1 MIQGQNNQNNNQQQQ
16 QQQTQQQQQ
25 QQIQQQ
31 QQSQQ
36 QLVDNNGLPVPAP
49 PQQELKMAATSNNPN
64 NSNLIVVTQA
74 KVYKTVN
81 ASQPRSYWD
90 YDSFSLSWNSKEN
103 YQLVQKLGRG
113 KYSEVFEAIDI
124 KHNKK
129 VVVKVLKPVRRRK
142 IKREIKIL
150 QNMRGGENI
159 ISLVSKNFS

>member
-1 MIQGQNNQNNNQQQQ
+1 M
-16 QQQTQQQQQ
+16 
-25 QQIQQQ
+25 Q
-31 QQSQQ
+31 QQSNTNTQNQQ
-36 QLVDNNGLPVPAP
+36 VDAQGNPLTVPAP
-49 PQQELKMAATSNNPN
+49 PKQEMMATTTANTNNPN

-74 KVYKTVN
+74 KVYKNVN

-159 ISLVSKNFS
+159 ISLVS

>member
-1 MIQGQNNQNNNQQQQ
+1 MIQGQPGATADAQGAAL
-16 QQQTQQQQQ
+16 
-25 QQIQQQ
+25 
-31 QQSQQ
+31 S
-36 QLVDNNGLPVPAP
+36 VPAP
-49 PQQELKMAATSNNPN
+49 PKQEMMATGTPN

-74 KVYKTVN
+74 KVYKNVN

-159 ISLVSKNFS
+159 ISLVSTNYDNF